1 METAALPSGPAV
13 RVNALGMRG
22 YPFQEGMNGPVD
34 EHCAFH
40 NSSIFCLKRIL
51 VCDIKAKV
59 AYMYYVHIS
68 DKLKN
73 KQGSHLEQR
82 DQDTEGP
89 QTG

>member
-1 METAALPSGPAV
+1 
-13 RVNALGMRG
+13 MRG

-34 EHCAFH
+34 GHYAFH
-40 NSSIFCLKRIL
+40 NIFCLKRIL

-59 AYMYYVHIS
+59 AYMHCAHIS

-73 KQGSHLEQR
+73 RQGSHLEQR